1 MNLTKLMLSIDR
13 DNLNGPYAYY
23 DLILKNSDGHYAL
36 SQPNFPAHTIPV
48 VVCYR
53 YNSLVSPFIVILGDS
68 CGSYTPNTSVLG
80 ECVNQ
85 PTYTT

>member
-1 MNLTKLMLSIDR
+1 MMVTTIYFD
-13 DNLNGPYAYY
+13 
-23 DLILKNSDGHYAL
+23 
-36 SQPNFPAHTIPV
+36 QNFPAHTIPV

-53 YNSLVSPFIVILGDS
+53 YNSLVSPFIVIVGDS
-68 CGSYTPNTSVLG
+68 CGFYNPNTSVLG